1 MMKTYMRDFFDVFTY
16 PEPARELLLSAYDKI
31 NDCEELQKK
40 FGILLNT
47 YAEDKDCDFQNLLTC
62 MVEIS
67 SRAGINEYTGA
78 LLLAIC
84 LTKQLKVY
92 YETEKINEQIW
103 YTSMCDLKF
112 KLLECKDVYD
122 IWGTFVAGWFD
133 GFFNMTRFGIHR
145 LQFELVPFRAHAE
158 YIKNGIILKPGDQ
171 VIDVHIPRTGSR
183 LDRESVVKSYKDAA
197 VFFRER
203 YQLEHIAF
211 VCHSW
216 LLYPRNKEVYSPQSN
231 LYAFFS
237 DFDIIESGDDKDYG
251 EVWRLF
257 DKNYEGDVEKLPQDS
272 SLRRTYADW
281 IRKGEK
287 VGWGY
292 GVYIDTL

>member
-1 MMKTYMRDFFDVFTY
+1 MKTYMRDFFETFTY
-16 PEPARELLLSAYDKI
+16 PEPARDSLLSAYDKI
-31 NDCEELQKK
+31 NDCKELQKK

-62 MVEIS
+62 MVKIS
-67 SRAGINEYTGA
+67 SKAGVHEYTGA

-133 GFFNMTRFGIHR
+133 GFFNVTRFGIHR
-145 LQFELVPFRAHAE
+145 LQFELVPFHSQAE
-158 YIKNGIILKPGDQ
+158 YTKNGITLKPGDL
-171 VIDVHIPRTGSR
+171 VIDVHIPRTGTR
-183 LDRESVVKSYKDAA
+183 LNRESVVKSYKEAA
-197 VFFRER
+197 VFFRKR

-216 LLYPRNKEVYSPQSN
+216 LLYPRNKEVLSPQSN
-231 LYAFFS
+231 LYSFFS

>member
-1 MMKTYMRDFFDVFTY
+1 MKTYMRNFFDAFTY
-16 PEPARELLLSAYDKI
+16 PEPARDSLLSAYDKI
-31 NDCEELQKK
+31 NDYEELQKE

-47 YAEDKDCDFQNLLTC
+47 YTKDKDCDFQKLLTC
-62 MVEIS
+62 MDEIS
-67 SRAGINEYTGA
+67 CKAGVHEYTGA
-78 LLLAIC
+78 LLLVIC

-92 YETEKINEQIW
+92 YEAEKINEQIW

-133 GFFNMTRFGIHR
+133 RFFNVTRFGINR
-145 LQFELVPFRAHAE
+145 LQFELVPFHSQAGYTR
-158 YIKNGIILKPGDQ
+158 KGITLKPGDQ
-171 VIDVHIPRTGSR
+171 VINVHIPRTGTR
-183 LDRESVVKSYKDAA
+183 LDRESVVKSYEEAA

-203 YQLEHIAF
+203 YQLEYIAF
-211 VCHSW
+211 VCSSW
-216 LLYPRNKEVYSPQSN
+216 LLYPRNKEVLSPQSN
-231 LYAFFS
+231 LYAFIS
-237 DFDIIESGDDKDYG
+237 DFDIIESGDSKDYRG
-251 EVWRLF
+251 VWRLF
-257 DKNYEGDVEKLPQDS
+257 DKNYEGDVEMLPQDS

-292 GVYIDTL
+292 GVYIGDF